1 MTEIKLNEAA
11 LAAAEKALLETVP
24 MYCDNNSASRIVR
37 AYLTADP
44 DRAARDAVVKAATM
58 LVTANAKA
66 NRTMTPTAEMAY
78 ERAGITLDAAVAA
91 LPKEPPHE

>member
-37 AYLTADP
+37 AYALLIFCVLLTVLY
-44 DRAARDAVVKAATM
+44 R
-58 LVTANAKA
+58 
-66 NRTMTPTAEMAY
+66 
-78 ERAGITLDAAVAA
+78 I
-91 LPKEPPHE
+91 